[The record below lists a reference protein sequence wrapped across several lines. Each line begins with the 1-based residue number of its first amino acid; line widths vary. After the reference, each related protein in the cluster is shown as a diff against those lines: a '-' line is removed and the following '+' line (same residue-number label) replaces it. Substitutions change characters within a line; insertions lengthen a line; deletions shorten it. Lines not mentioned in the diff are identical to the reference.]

1 MDTQRLRLVA
11 IVWICVGVIL
21 STASCRPVGKERK
34 RSVWSYCS
42 GDLVVM
48 KCGKGIVVGKD
59 EVTLDEDYRIFG
71 KIIGD
76 QDAVTLNPDVSGLFI
91 CLKDGSVV
99 APEGLGD
106 KVDVYM
112 LSNLTN
118 RIGEVGSCVSLNEN
132 GRRVI
137 VIGDSGVVEV
147 ALVEGEWKD
156 L

>member
-1 MDTQRLRLVA
+1 MFQLQDVQLVKMF
-11 IVWICVGVIL
+11 L
-21 STASCRPVGKERK
+21 
-34 RSVWSYCS
+34 
-42 GDLVVM
+42 
-48 KCGKGIVVGKD
+48 
-59 EVTLDEDYRIFG
+59 
-71 KIIGD
+71 
-76 QDAVTLNPDVSGLFI
+76 
-91 CLKDGSVV
+91 